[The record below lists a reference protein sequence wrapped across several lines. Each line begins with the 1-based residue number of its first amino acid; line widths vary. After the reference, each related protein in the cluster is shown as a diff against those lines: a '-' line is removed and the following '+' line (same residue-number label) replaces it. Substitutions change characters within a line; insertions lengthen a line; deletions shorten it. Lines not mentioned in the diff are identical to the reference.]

1 MPTGALQEDGVRKRV
16 DELMAR
22 LRKGERKKAE
32 ILGGLSDDQ
41 WQAVLYEGPP
51 TWTVRDLLAHFLSAE
66 EGLLRV
72 AQDIAAGG
80 PGAPEGFDYDGY
92 NAGEQARLAG
102 LSPQALL
109 ADLAQVR
116 HAAIEWVAEL
126 GETDLDRTGH
136 HPALGEVTLE
146 TIINT
151 LYGHQLMHMRELQA
165 LWRSQ
170 SDRDPNT

>member
-1 MPTGALQEDGVRKRV
+1 MPTGAIQEDDMRKRA
-16 DELMAR
+16 DELAAR
-22 LRKGERKKAE
+22 LRKGGRKTTE
-32 ILGGLSDDQ
+32 ILDGLSDAQ

-72 AQDIAAGG
+72 AQDVAAGG

-92 NAGEQARLAG
+92 NASEQARLAG
-102 LSPQALL
+102 LLPHALL
-109 ADLAQVR
+109 ADLAEARQTT
-116 HAAIEWVAEL
+116 IEWVTGLDEAA
-126 GETDLDRTGH
+126 LDRTGH

-146 TIINT
+146 TIINAM
-151 LYGHQLMHMRELQA
+151 YGHQLMHMRELQA

-170 SDRDPNT
+170 SDQDSDA